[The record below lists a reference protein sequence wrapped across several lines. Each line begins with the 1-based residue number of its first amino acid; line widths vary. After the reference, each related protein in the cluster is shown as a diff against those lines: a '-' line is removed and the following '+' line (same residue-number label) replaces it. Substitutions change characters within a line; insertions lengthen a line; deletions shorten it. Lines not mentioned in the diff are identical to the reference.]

1 MTDLFIFPSDMYKA
15 KNNKSLFLGFQ
26 NLKDDVTPERVS
38 VLALVIVTSDMFPG
52 PGAGS
57 AL

>member
-1 MTDLFIFPSDMYKA
+1 MYKA

-38 VLALVIVTSDMFPG
+38 VLAPVIVTSDMFPG